1 MMTRANVTW
10 ALLFV
15 SFQLFSQQSSRTI
28 DALFQSALKVGR
40 SDAKKVARVIDSLQ
54 VLNSDER
61 DSIPVLCLRALMNY
75 TGDKQVGLKQIAKAR
90 QLANALGVEKYDHQI
105 LYVKG
110 LLLKQV
116 SNDSAFYCLL
126 TARKMSHAIR
136 DSIIERESYT
146 VLSFLEMERG
156 NFVKAWQY
164 LEQARRLFSND
175 DYQEIVRNHINQS
188 HALFA
193 IGLDDRSIKVSQEGI
208 SIAHQHRYEGSR
220 EHLLSLHGNL
230 IESYLNAGQSYKALE
245 CALEGSLLFPNIDS
259 LRASN
264 PDYLISLGDAY
275 LSADSAAA
283 ALRTY
288 RMYSPREGYYGA
300 NFRVLFGIF
309 RCYRKL
315 EDVNNSNITAKLLV
329 KSIPQLKGLKAQM
342 EIYKIAEEAYN
353 FLGIK
358 DSAYKYHQQYFD
370 SYRQLYNQKQ
380 SSSIL
385 ENEFTAELNHQQ
397 EKSQLQASMLESE
410 IKLGNQRV
418 FFLII
423 ILILIISLV
432 GLLIIRYRS
441 LKKFSLLLEEKVQE
455 RTRELTLR
463 NNQLSE
469 YAFINAHKLRAP
481 LARILGLTELMA
493 REEHSQ
499 EIIRLN
505 RLLKNESESLDLII
519 RSISEAIREDRI
531 FNRNDV
537 S

>member
-1 MMTRANVTW
+1 MTW

-40 SDAKKVARVIDSLQ
+40 SDTKKVARVIDSLQ
-54 VLNSDER
+54 MLSSDQR
-61 DSIPVLCLRALMNY
+61 DSIPVLCLRALVNY
-75 TGDKQVGLKQIAKAR
+75 TGDKQVGLRQIAKAR
-90 QLANALGVEKYDHQI
+90 QLANALGIEKYDHQL

-116 SNDSAFYCLL
+116 RSDSAFYCLL
-126 TARKMSHAIR
+126 TARKMSNAIR

-146 VLSFLEMERG
+146 ALSFLEMERG

-164 LEQARRLFSND
+164 LDQAGRLFSND

-188 HALFA
+188 HALSA
-193 IGLDDRSIKVSQEGI
+193 IGLDDRSIKVSWEGI
-208 SIAHQHRYEGSR
+208 LIAHQHRYEGSR
-220 EHLLSLHGNL
+220 EDILSLYGNL
-230 IESYLNAGQSYKALE
+230 IESYLKIDQPDRALE
-245 CALEGSLLFPNIDS
+245 CALEGCSLFPNLDS
-259 LRASN
+259 LKVTN
-264 PDYLISLGDAY
+264 PDYLISLGNAY
-275 LSADSAAA
+275 YSADSLDA

-288 RMYSPREGYYGA
+288 QMYSSREGYNMA
-300 NFRVLFGIF
+300 DFRILFGIF
-309 RCYRKL
+309 RCYQKL
-315 EDVNNSNITAKLLV
+315 GDAVNSRAAARALV
-329 KSIPQLKGLKAQM
+329 QNIPQLKALQARM
-342 EIYKIAEEAYN
+342 EVYNIAEEAYN

-358 DSAYKYHQQYFD
+358 DSSYKYHQQYFEG
-370 SYRQLYNQKQ
+370 YRQLYNPKQ

-385 ENEFTAELNHQQ
+385 QDEFTAALSHER
-397 EKSQLQASMLESE
+397 ETSQLQASMLESE
-410 IKLGNQRV
+410 IKLGNQRT
-418 FFLII
+418 FFLTI
-423 ILILIISLV
+423 ILILIISLA

-455 RTRELTLR
+455 RTRELTER

-481 LARILGLTELMA
+481 LARILGLTDLMS

-505 RLLKNESESLDLII
+505 RLVQRESESLDLII
-519 RSISEAIREDRI
+519 RSISDAIREDRV
-531 FNRNDV
+531 FNRHDV